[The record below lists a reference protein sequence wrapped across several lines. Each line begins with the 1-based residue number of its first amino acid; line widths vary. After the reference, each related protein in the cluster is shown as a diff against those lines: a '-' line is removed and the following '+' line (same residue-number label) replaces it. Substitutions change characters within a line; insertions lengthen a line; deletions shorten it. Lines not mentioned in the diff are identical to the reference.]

1 LPFQAQTVGS
11 SAAQLA
17 RRLSRREA
25 GIGQKQGVGVV
36 FASSGLD
43 ETSREALL
51 CRLR

>member
-1 LPFQAQTVGS
+1 MSRTGTGGPTCRR
-11 SAAQLA
+11 LA
-17 RRLSRREA
+17 CRLSRREA